1 MDTMLRY
8 AWRAVISKLTMNSG
22 SSGIFCGKA
31 GLEIDNEQT
40 T

>member
-1 MDTMLRY
+1 MLRY

-22 SSGIFCGKA
+22 SSGTFWVKA
-31 GLEIDNEQT
+31 GLQIDNEQT